1 MNATTQLKKES
12 NFSVLSIPSKTSLQS
27 FILLLT
33 GLCVTTIS
41 LFGQGIDLG
50 TLSASNIQ
58 ASSEQSLEYRA
69 EEVFNGET
77 FISNDGWIADTDVV
91 QSLSWDIDPYANA
104 NTQVN
109 TEDYDLIQFSLTIY
123 TGFSVIDDLNSF
135 SLRVAGADEAF
146 SSAVTNFD
154 SLSSVQNYFFEN
166 TKILAISSDASGLIT
181 AENPTPE
188 TLNQTVHSIV
198 FSAPHTTRRI
208 QLVTPIDEDGFPSI
222 YLINE
227 IETSARAVPEPST
240 YALLLGV
247 GLLAL
252 VTMRK
257 RNSK

>member
-1 MNATTQLKKES
+1 MEAKPNEDFFLG
-12 NFSVLSIPSKTSLQS
+12 NPSKRSNSLH
-27 FILLLT
+27 FLLLVL
-33 GLCVTTIS
+33 GLFVTTNS
-41 LFGQGIDLG
+41 SAQSIDLG

-58 ASSEQSLEYRA
+58 ASSEASLEYRA
-69 EEVFNGET
+69 TEVFNGET
-77 FISNDGWIADTDVV
+77 FIANDGWIAETDVV
-91 QSLSWDIDPYANA
+91 QSLSWDFNPYA

-109 TEDYDLIQFSLTIY
+109 TEDFDLIQFSLTIY

-166 TKILAISSDASGLIT
+166 TKTLAISSDASGLIT
-181 AENPTPE
+181 AENPTQE

-198 FSAPHTTRRI
+198 FLAPHTTRRI

-227 IETSARAVPEPST
+227 IETSAVAVPEPST
-240 YALLLGV
+240 YALVLGV
-247 GLLAL
+247 SILGLSIYF
-252 VTMRK
+252 RKK
-257 RNSK
+257 RNP